1 MQLLKSFLGKEK
13 FRRAQGVLRRA
24 VKFERRAHTK
34 RDWFALAVLAAAL
47 ILGAGILLS
56 VIQSASDEIA
66 LQYDDTEFTRAVVEG
81 EKETEELRVKIATS
95 DSTPEKTYEALR
107 QAHLNNDIDGAL
119 EQFHPSVRDDFEEN
133 LRAVFERGEFQS
145 LAENWPSIFFDE
157 SFLNDEFETNYFY
170 WDTFREQSYKHTVSF
185 KRDKNADWKITSI

>member
-24 VKFERRAHTK
+24 VKLEKRAHTR
-34 RDWFALAVLAAAL
+34 RDWFALAVLVAAL
-47 ILGAGILLS
+47 ILGAGVLLS
-56 VIQSASDEIA
+56 VIQNAGDEIA
-66 LQYDDTEFTRAVVEG
+66 LQRDDTEFTRAIVEG
-81 EKETEELRVKIATS
+81 EKETEELRAKIATS

-107 QAHLNNDIDGAL
+107 QAHLNNDLERTL
-119 EQFHPSVRDDFEEN
+119 EQFHPNARDDFEEN
-133 LRAVFERGEFQS
+133 LRTVFEKGEFQS
-145 LAENWPSIFFDE
+145 LAENWSPIFIDD